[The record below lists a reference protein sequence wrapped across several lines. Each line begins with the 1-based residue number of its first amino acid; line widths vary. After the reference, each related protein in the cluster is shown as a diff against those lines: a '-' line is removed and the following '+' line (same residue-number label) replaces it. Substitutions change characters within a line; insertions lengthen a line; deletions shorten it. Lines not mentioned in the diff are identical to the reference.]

1 MRLTLNIFLVIPHL
15 AMNWNCI
22 YITDEESDTKIHKLV
37 QQTTSSEKLSLAV
50 MQANGH
56 VCPEMCVCVYKY
68 IFKFFI
74 FILICGERHRHTR
87 CRAGFVGRGL
97 QCCLIELSAM
107 IEMPYTLMWLSH
119 M

>member
-1 MRLTLNIFLVIPHL
+1 MRWILKIFLVIPHPRYEL
-15 AMNWNCI
+15 MWN
-22 YITDEESDTKIHKLV
+22 YVHITDEEIDTKIHKIV

-56 VCPEMCVCVYKY
+56 VCPRMCVCVYKY
-68 IFKFFI
+68 FLNFCFNKW
-74 FILICGERHRHTR
+74 RKTQTR

-97 QCCLIELSAM
+97 QCCPIELSAM
-107 IEMPYTLMWLSH
+107 IETPYTFMWLSH